1 MASFFLFLVSPRHS
15 PKQIFF
21 FFLYNHCWTLFTVT
35 LPLFE
40 THMKNYR
47 LSLCLSGCRPQW
59 LHVYASISMDR
70 GAQKTKQNNHDN
82 MNAKTSRSVW
92 RPDGGTQRNRKERF
106 NRQEKTW
113 DQVRLGR
120 LLILAT
126 GFKSKWFLWFLQSF
140 SSSTG
145 SFSTSSAFFTWIILY
160 IDTEAVRKSHSLV
173 IHQQDPLNVGC
184 LQM

>member
-1 MASFFLFLVSPRHS
+1 MASFFLVSGIS
-15 PKQIFF
+15 SSFTKQIFF
-21 FFLYNHCWTLFTVT
+21 FLLYIHCWTLFTVT

-59 LHVYASISMDR
+59 LHAYASISMDW

-82 MNAKTSRSVW
+82 MNAKISRSVW

-113 DQVRLGR
+113 DQVRLDR
-120 LLILAT
+120 LLIFGHRTFSVHQLDL
-126 GFKSKWFLWFLQSF
+126 FPLVLPFLLEIFCTLTLKRCVKVTLLW
-140 SSSTG
+140 
-145 SFSTSSAFFTWIILY
+145 STSRISWTSDACRCKFICP
-160 IDTEAVRKSHSLV
+160 
-173 IHQQDPLNVGC
+173 Q
-184 LQM
+184 

>member
-1 MASFFLFLVSPRHS
+1 
-15 PKQIFF
+15 
-21 FFLYNHCWTLFTVT
+21 
-35 LPLFE
+35 
-40 THMKNYR
+40 MKNYR

-59 LHVYASISMDR
+59 LHTYASISMDW

-82 MNAKTSRSVW
+82 MNAKISRSVW

-106 NRQEKTW
+106 NRQEKNLRSGQIGPTP
-113 DQVRLGR
+113 DFGHR
-120 LLILAT
+120 
-126 GFKSKWFLWFLQSF
+126 FKSKWFLWFLQSF